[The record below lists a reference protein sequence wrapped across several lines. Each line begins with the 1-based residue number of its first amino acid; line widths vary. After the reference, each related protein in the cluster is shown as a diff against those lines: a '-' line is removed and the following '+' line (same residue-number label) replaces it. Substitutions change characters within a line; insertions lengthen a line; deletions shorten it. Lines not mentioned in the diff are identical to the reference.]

1 MQKEINKI
9 IKHLSLLYY
18 IPSKDVEDAIKSQFL
33 FVKRKIEE
41 AERDKLETFKT
52 IKLLSFGKFIVK
64 KDMFNHMLKA
74 KQKKKDRENG
84 DKDK

>member
-1 MQKEINKI
+1 MQKKINKI

-18 IPSKDVEDAIKSQFL
+18 IPSKDVEDVIKSQFL

-52 IKLLSFGKFIVK
+52 VKLLSFGKFIVK
-64 KDMFNHMLKA
+64 RDMFNHMLKN
-74 KQKKKDRENG
+74 KNKKRDKDG
-84 DKDK
+84 DKSE